1 MYACFKVKHG
11 EPGQIPSAKKRV
23 EELWDKRKILNV
35 FDVHR
40 QFISPVHSKLRK
52 YLNSPDVR
60 AAIRIP
66 MNVQPWEDCR
76 KLRYLR
82 GHYVYAEAKKIIV
95 NKFRVLLYYGDT
107 DAVVSF
113 LNRQKFL
120 SAMGLKQKEQR
131 KPWIYARELAGF
143 VANYEDDVTF
153 VTFRGVG
160 HIVPLWAPAQAQY
173 VIRRFIENLTIGVTN
188 CVHS

>member
-1 MYACFKVKHG
+1 MRSEFEKV
-11 EPGQIPSAKKRV
+11 S
-23 EELWDKRKILNV
+23 ELAR
-35 FDVHR
+35 R
-40 QFISPVHSKLRK
+40 ASSHSNTDECPTLGGLQK
-52 YLNSPDVR
+52 VR
-60 AAIRIP
+60 
-66 MNVQPWEDCR
+66 PWTDHQR
-76 KLRYLR
+76 LPTTRLSRLRYLR

-120 SAMGLKQKEQR
+120 SAMGLKVRYALAHIERPRDFQQKEQR